1 MEKCCVNCFEL
12 IEEYD
17 NVFTQQE
24 LDKIRE
30 ISYSPKWEITNSN
43 PEQGERTFWR
53 MNLMQEKFF
62 NTTLLRK
69 VEKIVGRK
77 LELEDVYLNG
87 TTTSMASAPHIDARE
102 HNVYVFLAYLN
113 PEWHI
118 QWGGQTIFLNRYY
131 DVDTQEMR
139 GDVSSK
145 NYFPKFNFA
154 TFFPGNIV
162 HIAEAPTRDYY
173 GLRITLAYRVKLKS

>member
-1 MEKCCVNCFEL
+1 MNYLEL

-17 NVFTQQE
+17 DVFSNEE
-24 LDKIRE
+24 LDE
-30 ISYSPKWEITNSN
+30 IHKATQTPRWEITNSN

-53 MNLMQEKFF
+53 MNLMQDKFF
-62 NTTLLRK
+62 NSTLLKK
-69 VEKIVGRK
+69 VSKIINKKV
-77 LELEDVYLNG
+77 ELEDVYFNG
-87 TTTSMASAPHIDARE
+87 TTTSMASAAHIDARE
-102 HNVYVFLAYLN
+102 HGVYVFLVYLN

-118 QWGGQTIFLNRYY
+118 QWGGQTIFLNKYF
-131 DVDTQEMR
+131 DVETEEML
-139 GDVSSK
+139 GDLKSK

-173 GLRITLAYRVKLKS
+173 GLRITLAYRVRIKS